1 MCTKIALVGSPNT
14 AKTSLFNLLT
24 GMNQQVGNFPGVT
37 VEKHWGK
44 FNLPDGRV
52 AELLDLPGAYSLNAY
67 SEEEKIVSEI
77 LHNKQHADF
86 PELVVVTVDV
96 TNLERNLVI
105 LTQISDLEIPVIGVL
120 TMNDMLIGKSVSPQ
134 ELTNAFNQIPFLK
147 INGRTGEGK
156 QVLIDFISACNIQP
170 VEKFISFPLK
180 ENLNIAEARRDAESR
195 KTSIVNRLKEV
206 PSFVGVTRHSFTT
219 KVDKLLVHPI
229 LGYAFFGIVLFL
241 IFQFMFS
248 ISAIPMD
255 WIDSVFLNFSQYL
268 QTKMPEGV
276 FTDLIT
282 QGIVPGVGGVLI
294 FVPQIAILFFFLG
307 VLEETGYM
315 TRVVFIMDRLV
326 RPFGLNGRSIV
337 PLVSSAA
344 CAIPAILST
353 RVIGNPK
360 ERLITI
366 LVSPLISCS
375 ARIPVFVL
383 LIYLVIPN
391 TYMYGF
397 IGLQGTV
404 LFAMYALG
412 VIGALVV
419 AMVMNKFIRS
429 KEKSFLLLELP
440 EYRWPRWKNILLHL
454 NEKVQAFVFE
464 AGKIIL
470 AISIVLWAFAAFPK
484 LNEEQKA
491 QGKTQIEE
499 SYLGQ
504 AGKTIAP
511 VFAPLGY
518 DWKMTVS
525 LLTSFAA
532 REVFVGTMATLYS
545 AGENYEEDESL
556 LQRMREDVNL
566 QTGKPAYSLA
576 SGLSLMVFYVFAM
589 QCMATFAAV
598 KRETKS
604 WKWPLIQ
611 MGYMGFM
618 AYTLALLTFN
628 LFS

>member
-24 GMNQQVGNFPGVT
+24 GLNQQVGNFPGVT

-44 FNLPDGRV
+44 FKLPDNR
-52 AELLDLPGAYSLNAY
+52 EIDLLDLPGTYSLNAY

-105 LTQISDLEIPVIGVL
+105 LTQISDLGIPVIGVL
-120 TMNDMLIGKSVSPQ
+120 TMNDMLIGKSVIAQ
-134 ELTNAFNQIPFLK
+134 ELSDAFNKIPFLK

-156 QVLIDFISACNIQP
+156 NELISFISECNIQP
-170 VEKFISFPLK
+170 VENFISFQLK
-180 ENLNIAEARRDAESR
+180 KDLNIAEARRDAEQR
-195 KTSIVNRLKEV
+195 KTSIVNRLKLV
-206 PSFVGVTRHSFTT
+206 PSFVRETRHSLTT
-219 KVDKLLVHPI
+219 KIDKLLVHPI
-229 LGYAFFGIVLFL
+229 LGYAFFSLILFL

-248 ISAIPMD
+248 FSSIPMD

-268 QTKMPEGV
+268 QTQMPSGI
-276 FTDLIT
+276 FTDLLT

-397 IGLQGTV
+397 IGLQGFV

-412 VIGALVV
+412 VVGALFV

-429 KEKSFLLLELP
+429 KEKGFLLLELP

-454 NEKVQAFVFE
+454 KEKVQAFVFD

-484 LNEEQKA
+484 ISEEQVA

-545 AGENYEEDESL
+545 AGENFEEDESL

-566 QTGKPAYSLA
+566 QTGKPAYSFA

-611 MGYMGFM
+611 VAYMGFM

>member
-67 SEEEKIVSEI
+67 SEEEKIVSDI
-77 LHNKQHADF
+77 LHDRNHEDF

-105 LTQISDLEIPVIGVL
+105 LTQISDLDIPVIGVL

-156 QVLIDFISACNIQP
+156 QELIDFISACNIQP

-180 ENLNIAEARRDAESR
+180 ENLNISEARRDAESR

-206 PSFVGVTRHSFTT
+206 PSFFGVTRHSFTT

-412 VIGALVV
+412 VIGALFV

-454 NEKVQAFVFE
+454 KEKVQAFVFD

-484 LNEEQKA
+484 INEEQVA

-545 AGENYEEDESL
+545 AGENFEEDESL
-556 LQRMREDVNL
+556 LQRMREDINL

>member
-105 LTQISDLEIPVIGVL
+105 LTQISDLDIPVIGVL

-156 QVLIDFISACNIQP
+156 QELIDFISACNIQP

-195 KTSIVNRLKEV
+195 KTTIVNRLKEV

-268 QTKMPEGV
+268 QTKMPEGI

-412 VIGALVV
+412 VIGALLV

-484 LNEEQKA
+484 LDEEQKA

-556 LQRMREDVNL
+556 LQRMREDINL

>member
-44 FNLPDGRV
+44 FNLPNGRAV
-52 AELLDLPGAYSLNAY
+52 ELLDLPGAYSLNAY

-86 PELVVVTVDV
+86 PELVIVTVDV

-105 LTQISDLEIPVIGVL
+105 LTQISDLDIPVIGVL
-120 TMNDMLIGKSVSPQ
+120 TMNDMLIGKSVVPQ

-156 QVLIDFISACNIQP
+156 KELIDFISACNIQP
-170 VEKFISFPLK
+170 VEKFIYFPLK

-268 QTKMPEGV
+268 QTKMPEGI

-412 VIGALVV
+412 VIGALLV

-454 NEKVQAFVFE
+454 KEKVQAFVFD

-484 LNEEQKA
+484 INEEQVA

-504 AGKTIAP
+504 AGKSIAP

-545 AGENYEEDESL
+545 AGENFEGDESL
-556 LQRMREDVNL
+556 LTRMREDINL

>member
-67 SEEEKIVSEI
+67 SEEEKIVSDI
-77 LHNKQHADF
+77 LHDRNHEDF

-105 LTQISDLEIPVIGVL
+105 LTQISDLKIPVIGVL
-120 TMNDMLIGKSVSPQ
+120 TMNDMLTGNPID
-134 ELTNAFNQIPFLK
+134 TNEMSKAFNGIPFLK

-156 QVLIDFISACNIQP
+156 KALIDFISACQIQP
-170 VEKFISFPLK
+170 VEAFISFPLK
-180 ENLNIAEARRDAESR
+180 KNLNLAEARRDAEAR
-195 KTSIVNRLKEV
+195 KSDIVRRLTEV
-206 PSFVGVTRHSFTT
+206 PSFVRESHDTFTT
-219 KVDKLLVHPI
+219 KVDKILVHPI
-229 LGYAFFGIVLFL
+229 FGYGIFSLVLFL
-241 IFQFMFS
+241 IFQFMFV

-255 WIDSVFLNFSQYL
+255 WIDSIFLNFSQFL
-268 QTKMPEGV
+268 QGKLPEGI
-276 FTDLIT
+276 FTDLLT
-282 QGIVPGVGGVLI
+282 QGIVPGVGGVLV
-294 FVPQIAILFFFLG
+294 FVPQIAILFFFIG

-326 RPFGLNGRSIV
+326 RPFGLNGRSVV

-391 TYMYGF
+391 TYAYGF
-397 IGLQGTV
+397 IGVQGTV
-404 LFAMYALG
+404 LFALYALG
-412 VIGALVV
+412 VIGALLV

-429 KEKSFLLLELP
+429 NEKSFLLLEMP

-454 NEKVQAFVFE
+454 KEKVQAFVFD

-470 AISIVLWAFAAFPK
+470 AISIVLWALAAFPK
-484 LNEEQKA
+484 INDSAVE
-491 QGKTQIEE
+491 QGKSQIEE

-504 AGKTIAP
+504 AGKTISP

-545 AGENYEEDESL
+545 AGENFEEDESL
-556 LQRMREDVNL
+556 LTRMREDINL

>member
-105 LTQISDLEIPVIGVL
+105 LTQISDLDIPVIGVL
-120 TMNDMLIGKSVSPQ
+120 TMNDMLIGKSVNPE

-156 QVLIDFISACNIQP
+156 QELIDFISACNIQP

-180 ENLNIAEARRDAESR
+180 ENLNLAEARRDAESR

-229 LGYAFFGIVLFL
+229 FGYGIFAVVLFL

-255 WIDSVFLNFSQYL
+255 WIDSIFLNFSQYL
-268 QTKMPEGV
+268 QGILPEGI
-276 FTDLIT
+276 FTDLLT
-282 QGIVPGVGGVLI
+282 QGIVPGIGGVLV
-294 FVPQIAILFFFLG
+294 FVPQIAILFFFIG

-326 RPFGLNGRSIV
+326 RPFGLNGRSVV

-454 NEKVQAFVFE
+454 KEKVQAFVFD

-484 LNEEQKA
+484 INEEQVA

-545 AGENYEEDESL
+545 AGENFEEDESL
-556 LQRMREDVNL
+556 LQRMREDINL

-611 MGYMGFM
+611 VAYMGFM

-628 LFS
+628 IFS

>member
-1 MCTKIALVGSPNT
+1 
-14 AKTSLFNLLT
+14 
-24 GMNQQVGNFPGVT
+24 
-37 VEKHWGK
+37 
-44 FNLPDGRV
+44 
-52 AELLDLPGAYSLNAY
+52 
-67 SEEEKIVSEI
+67 
-77 LHNKQHADF
+77 
-86 PELVVVTVDV
+86 
-96 TNLERNLVI
+96 
-105 LTQISDLEIPVIGVL
+105 
-120 TMNDMLIGKSVSPQ
+120 MNDMLAGKPIDTKEMSK
-134 ELTNAFNQIPFLK
+134 AFNGIPFLK

-156 QVLIDFISACNIQP
+156 KALIDFISACQIEP
-170 VEKFISFPLK
+170 VEEFISFPLK
-180 ENLNIAEARRDAESR
+180 KNLNIAEARRDAEAR
-195 KTSIVNRLKEV
+195 KSDIVRRLTEV
-206 PSFVGVTRHSFTT
+206 PSFVRESRDTFTT
-219 KVDKLLVHPI
+219 KVDKILVHPI
-229 LGYAFFGIVLFL
+229 FGYGIFSLVLFL
-241 IFQFMFS
+241 IFQFMFV

-255 WIDSVFLNFSQYL
+255 WIDSIFLNFSQYL
-268 QTKMPEGV
+268 QGKLPEGI
-276 FTDLIT
+276 FTDLLT
-282 QGIVPGVGGVLI
+282 QGIVPGVGGVLV
-294 FVPQIAILFFFLG
+294 FVPQIAILFFFIG

-326 RPFGLNGRSIV
+326 RPFGLNGRSVV

-391 TYMYGF
+391 TYAFGF
-397 IGLQGTV
+397 IGVQGTV
-404 LFAMYALG
+404 LFALYALG
-412 VIGALVV
+412 VIGALLV

-429 KEKSFLLLELP
+429 NEKSFLLLEMP
-440 EYRWPRWKNILLHL
+440 DYRRPRWKNILLNL
-454 NEKVQAFVFE
+454 KEKVLAFVFD

-484 LNEEQKA
+484 LNEEQQAK
-491 QGKTQIEE
+491 GKSQIEE

-504 AGKTIAP
+504 AGKTISP

-545 AGENYEEDESL
+545 AGENFEEDESL
-556 LQRMREDVNL
+556 LTRMREDINL

-628 LFS
+628 IFS

>member
-105 LTQISDLEIPVIGVL
+105 LTQISDLDIPVIGVL

-156 QVLIDFISACNIQP
+156 QELIDFISACNIQP

-219 KVDKLLVHPI
+219 KVDKLLVHPV

-268 QTKMPEGV
+268 QTKMPEGI

-397 IGLQGTV
+397 IGLQGMV
-404 LFAMYALG
+404 LFALYALG
-412 VIGALVV
+412 VLGALLV

-454 NEKVQAFVFE
+454 KEKVQAFVFD

-484 LNEEQKA
+484 INEEQVA

-556 LQRMREDVNL
+556 LQRMREDINL

-628 LFS
+628 LFG

>member
-77 LHNKQHADF
+77 LHNEQHADF

-105 LTQISDLEIPVIGVL
+105 LTQISDLDIPVIGVL

-156 QVLIDFISACNIQP
+156 QELIDFISACNIQP

-219 KVDKLLVHPI
+219 KVDKLLVHPV

-268 QTKMPEGV
+268 QTKMPEGI

-397 IGLQGTV
+397 IGLQGMV
-404 LFAMYALG
+404 LFALYALG
-412 VIGALVV
+412 VLGALLV

-454 NEKVQAFVFE
+454 KEKVQAFVFD

-484 LNEEQKA
+484 INEEQVA

-545 AGENYEEDESL
+545 AGENFEEDESL
-556 LQRMREDVNL
+556 LQRMREDINL

>member
-67 SEEEKIVSEI
+67 SEEEKIVSDI
-77 LHNKQHADF
+77 LHEKNHEDF

-96 TNLERNLVI
+96 TNIERNLVI
-105 LTQISDLEIPVIGVL
+105 LTQISDLKIPVIGVL
-120 TMNDMLIGKSVSPQ
+120 TMNDMLVGKPIDTSEMSM
-134 ELTNAFNQIPFLK
+134 AFNGIPFLK

-156 QVLIDFISACNIQP
+156 KALLDFISACQIEP
-170 VEKFISFPLK
+170 VDAFISFPLK
-180 ENLNIAEARRDAESR
+180 KNLNIAEARRDAESR

-229 LGYAFFGIVLFL
+229 LGYAFFSIVLFL

-268 QTKMPEGV
+268 QTKMPEGI

-412 VIGALVV
+412 VIGALLV

-454 NEKVQAFVFE
+454 KEKVQAFVFD

-484 LNEEQKA
+484 INEEQVA

-504 AGKTIAP
+504 AGKTISP

-545 AGENYEEDESL
+545 AGENFEEDESL
-556 LQRMREDVNL
+556 LTRMREDINL

>member
-67 SEEEKIVSEI
+67 SEEEKIVSDI
-77 LHNKQHADF
+77 LHDRNHEDF

-96 TNLERNLVI
+96 TNIERNLVI
-105 LTQISDLEIPVIGVL
+105 LTQISDLNIPVIGVL

-156 QVLIDFISACNIQP
+156 KELIDFISACNIQP

-229 LGYAFFGIVLFL
+229 LGYAFFGVVLFL

-268 QTKMPEGV
+268 QTKMPEGI

-412 VIGALVV
+412 VIGALLV

-556 LQRMREDVNL
+556 LQRMREDINL

>member
-105 LTQISDLEIPVIGVL
+105 LTQISDLDIPVIGVL
-120 TMNDMLIGKSVSPQ
+120 TMNDILIGKSVSPQ

-156 QVLIDFISACNIQP
+156 QELIDFISACNIQP

-268 QTKMPEGV
+268 QTKMPEGI

-412 VIGALVV
+412 VIGALLV

-454 NEKVQAFVFE
+454 KEKVQAFVFD

-484 LNEEQKA
+484 INEEQVA

>member
-67 SEEEKIVSEI
+67 SEEEKIVSKI

-105 LTQISDLEIPVIGVL
+105 LTQISDLDIPVIGVL

-156 QVLIDFISACNIQP
+156 KELIDFISACNIQP

-206 PSFVGVTRHSFTT
+206 PSFVGLTRHSFTT

-268 QTKMPEGV
+268 QTKMPEGI

-353 RVIGNPK
+353 RVIGNPT

-412 VIGALVV
+412 VIGALLV

-454 NEKVQAFVFE
+454 KEKVQAFVFD

-470 AISIVLWAFAAFPK
+470 AISIVLWAFAAFPRI
-484 LNEEQKA
+484 NEEQMA

-566 QTGKPAYSLA
+566 QTGNPAYSLA

>member
-105 LTQISDLEIPVIGVL
+105 LTQISDLDIPVIGVL

-156 QVLIDFISACNIQP
+156 QELIDFISACNIQP

-195 KTSIVNRLKEV
+195 KTSIVNRLKDV

-268 QTKMPEGV
+268 QTKMPEGI

-397 IGLQGTV
+397 IGLQGAV

-412 VIGALVV
+412 VIGALLV

-454 NEKVQAFVFE
+454 KEKVQAFVFD

-484 LNEEQKA
+484 INEEQVA

-556 LQRMREDVNL
+556 LQRMREDINL

>member
-1 MCTKIALVGSPNT
+1 
-14 AKTSLFNLLT
+14 
-24 GMNQQVGNFPGVT
+24 
-37 VEKHWGK
+37 
-44 FNLPDGRV
+44 
-52 AELLDLPGAYSLNAY
+52 
-67 SEEEKIVSEI
+67 
-77 LHNKQHADF
+77 
-86 PELVVVTVDV
+86 
-96 TNLERNLVI
+96 
-105 LTQISDLEIPVIGVL
+105 
-120 TMNDMLIGKSVSPQ
+120 
-134 ELTNAFNQIPFLK
+134 
-147 INGRTGEGK
+147 
-156 QVLIDFISACNIQP
+156 
-170 VEKFISFPLK
+170 
-180 ENLNIAEARRDAESR
+180 
-195 KTSIVNRLKEV
+195 
-206 PSFVGVTRHSFTT
+206 
-219 KVDKLLVHPI
+219 VHPI

-268 QTKMPEGV
+268 QTKMPEGI

-412 VIGALVV
+412 VIGALLV

-454 NEKVQAFVFE
+454 KEKVQAFVFD

-484 LNEEQKA
+484 INEEQVA

-556 LQRMREDVNL
+556 LQRMREDINL

>member
-24 GMNQQVGNFPGVT
+24 GLNQQVGNFPGVT

-44 FNLPDGRV
+44 FKLPDNR
-52 AELLDLPGAYSLNAY
+52 EIDLLDLPGTYSLNAY

-105 LTQISDLEIPVIGVL
+105 LTQISDLGIPVIGVL
-120 TMNDMLIGKSVSPQ
+120 TMNDMLIGKSVIAQ
-134 ELTNAFNQIPFLK
+134 ELSDAFNKIPFLK

-156 QVLIDFISACNIQP
+156 NELINFISECNIQP
-170 VEKFISFPLK
+170 VENFISFQLK
-180 ENLNIAEARRDAESR
+180 KDLNIAEARRDAEQR
-195 KTSIVNRLKEV
+195 KTSIVNRLKLV
-206 PSFVGVTRHSFTT
+206 PSFVRETRHSLTT
-219 KVDKLLVHPI
+219 KIDKLLVHPI
-229 LGYAFFGIVLFL
+229 LGYAFFSLILFL

-248 ISAIPMD
+248 FSSIPMD

-268 QTKMPEGV
+268 QTQMPSGI
-276 FTDLIT
+276 FTDLLT

-397 IGLQGTV
+397 IGLQGFV

-412 VIGALVV
+412 VVGALFV

-429 KEKSFLLLELP
+429 KEKGFLLLELP
-440 EYRWPRWKNILLHL
+440 EYRWPRWNNILLHL
-454 NEKVQAFVFE
+454 KEKVQAFVFD

-484 LNEEQKA
+484 ISEEQVA

-545 AGENYEEDESL
+545 AGENFEEDESL

-566 QTGKPAYSLA
+566 QTGKPAYSFA

-611 MGYMGFM
+611 VAYMGFM

>member
-105 LTQISDLEIPVIGVL
+105 LTQISDLDIPVIGVL

-156 QVLIDFISACNIQP
+156 QELIDFISACNIQP

-268 QTKMPEGV
+268 QTKMPEGI

-412 VIGALVV
+412 VIGALLV

-454 NEKVQAFVFE
+454 KEKVQAFVFD

-484 LNEEQKA
+484 INEEQVA

>member
-105 LTQISDLEIPVIGVL
+105 LTQISDLDIPVIGVL

-156 QVLIDFISACNIQP
+156 QELIDFISACNIQP

-195 KTSIVNRLKEV
+195 KTTIVNRLKEV

-268 QTKMPEGV
+268 QTKMPEGI

-412 VIGALVV
+412 VIGALLV

-454 NEKVQAFVFE
+454 NEKVQAFVFV

-484 LNEEQKA
+484 LDEEQKA

-556 LQRMREDVNL
+556 LQRMREDINL

>member
-105 LTQISDLEIPVIGVL
+105 LTQISDLDIPVIGVL

-156 QVLIDFISACNIQP
+156 QELIDFISACDIQP

-268 QTKMPEGV
+268 QTKMPEGI

-397 IGLQGTV
+397 IGLQGAV

-412 VIGALVV
+412 VIGALLV

-454 NEKVQAFVFE
+454 KEKVQAFVFD

-484 LNEEQKA
+484 INEEQVA

>member
-105 LTQISDLEIPVIGVL
+105 LTQISDLDIPVIGVL

-156 QVLIDFISACNIQP
+156 QELIDFISACNIQP

-268 QTKMPEGV
+268 QTKMPEGI

-412 VIGALVV
+412 VIGALFV

-454 NEKVQAFVFE
+454 KEKVQAFVFD

-484 LNEEQKA
+484 INEEQVA

-556 LQRMREDVNL
+556 LQRMREDINL

>member
-24 GMNQQVGNFPGVT
+24 GLNQQVGNFPGVT

-44 FNLPDGRV
+44 FNLPDGRI

-77 LHNKQHADF
+77 LHNKQHPDF

-105 LTQISDLEIPVIGVL
+105 LTQISDLDIPVIGVL
-120 TMNDMLIGKSVSPQ
+120 TMNDMLVGKSVNTQ
-134 ELTNAFNQIPFLK
+134 ELSNAFNQIPFLK

-156 QVLIDFISACNIQP
+156 SELLDFISKCNIQS

-180 ENLNIAEARRDAESR
+180 QNLNIAEARRDAESR

-229 LGYAFFGIVLFL
+229 LGYAFFSIVLFL

-268 QTKMPEGV
+268 QAKMPEGI

-282 QGIVPGVGGVLI
+282 QGIVPGVGGVLV

-391 TYMYGF
+391 TYVYGF
-397 IGLQGTV
+397 IGVQGMV
-404 LFAMYALG
+404 LFALYALG
-412 VIGALVV
+412 VVGALLV

-454 NEKVQAFVFE
+454 KEKVQAFVFD

-484 LNEEQKA
+484 LNNEQLA
-491 QGKTQIEE
+491 EGKSQIEE

-504 AGKTIAP
+504 AGKTISP

-545 AGENYEEDESL
+545 AGENFEEDESL

-618 AYTLALLTFN
+618 AYTLALLTFH

>member
-105 LTQISDLEIPVIGVL
+105 LTQISDLDIPVIGVL

-156 QVLIDFISACNIQP
+156 QELIDFISACDIQP

-268 QTKMPEGV
+268 QTKMPEGI

-391 TYMYGF
+391 TYIYGF

-412 VIGALVV
+412 VIGALFV

-454 NEKVQAFVFE
+454 KEKVQAFVFD

-484 LNEEQKA
+484 INEEQVA

-504 AGKTIAP
+504 AGKSIAP

-545 AGENYEEDESL
+545 AGENFEEDESL

>member
-105 LTQISDLEIPVIGVL
+105 LTQISDLDIPVIGVL

-147 INGRTGEGK
+147 INGRIGEGK
-156 QVLIDFISACNIQP
+156 QELIDFISACDIQP

-268 QTKMPEGV
+268 QTKMPEGI

-282 QGIVPGVGGVLI
+282 QGIVPGVGGVLV
-294 FVPQIAILFFFLG
+294 FVPQIAILFFFIG

-326 RPFGLNGRSIV
+326 RPFGLNGRSVV

-412 VIGALVV
+412 VIGALLV

-454 NEKVQAFVFE
+454 KEKVQAFVFD

-484 LNEEQKA
+484 INEEQVA

-556 LQRMREDVNL
+556 LQRMREDINL

>member
-1 MCTKIALVGSPNT
+1 LA
-14 AKTSLFNLLT
+14 
-24 GMNQQVGNFPGVT
+24 
-37 VEKHWGK
+37 
-44 FNLPDGRV
+44 
-52 AELLDLPGAYSLNAY
+52 
-67 SEEEKIVSEI
+67 
-77 LHNKQHADF
+77 
-86 PELVVVTVDV
+86 
-96 TNLERNLVI
+96 
-105 LTQISDLEIPVIGVL
+105 
-120 TMNDMLIGKSVSPQ
+120 
-134 ELTNAFNQIPFLK
+134 
-147 INGRTGEGK
+147 
-156 QVLIDFISACNIQP
+156 
-170 VEKFISFPLK
+170 
-180 ENLNIAEARRDAESR
+180 
-195 KTSIVNRLKEV
+195 
-206 PSFVGVTRHSFTT
+206 
-219 KVDKLLVHPI
+219 
-229 LGYAFFGIVLFL
+229 
-241 IFQFMFS
+241 
-248 ISAIPMD
+248 AIPMD
-255 WIDSVFLNFSQYL
+255 LIDGWFLQFSIWTQEH
-268 QTKMPEGV
+268 MPEGV
-276 FTDLIT
+276 FTNLIAEGVIP
-282 QGIVPGVGGVLI
+282 GIGGVVV
-294 FVPQIAILFFFLG
+294 FVPQIAILFFFIG

-326 RPFGLNGRSIV
+326 RPFGLNGRSVV

-391 TYMYGF
+391 TYIYGF
-397 IGLQGTV
+397 IGVQGMV
-404 LFAMYALG
+404 LFALYALG
-412 VIGALVV
+412 VIGALLV
-419 AMVMNKFIRS
+419 AIVMNKFIRS
-429 KEKSFLLLELP
+429 TEKSFLLLEMP

-454 NEKVQAFVFE
+454 KEKVQAFVFD

-470 AISIVLWAFAAFPK
+470 AISIVLWALAAFPK
-484 LNEEQKA
+484 INDSAVE

-504 AGKTIAP
+504 AGKSISP

-545 AGENYEEDESL
+545 AGENFEEDESL
-556 LQRMREDVNL
+556 LTRMREDINL
-566 QTGKPAYSLA
+566 QTGKPAYSMA

>member
-105 LTQISDLEIPVIGVL
+105 LTQISDLDIPVIGVL

-156 QVLIDFISACNIQP
+156 KELIDFISACDIQP

-195 KTSIVNRLKEV
+195 KTSIVNRLKDV

-268 QTKMPEGV
+268 QTKMPEGI

-412 VIGALVV
+412 VIGALLV

-454 NEKVQAFVFE
+454 NEKVQAFVFD

-484 LNEEQKA
+484 INEEQVA

-556 LQRMREDVNL
+556 LQRMREDINL